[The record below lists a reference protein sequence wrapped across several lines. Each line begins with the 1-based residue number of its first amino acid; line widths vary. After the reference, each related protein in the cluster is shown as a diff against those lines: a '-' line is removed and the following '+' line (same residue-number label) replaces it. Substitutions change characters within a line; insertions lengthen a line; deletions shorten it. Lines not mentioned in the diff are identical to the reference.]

1 MQTRAKADAEAGVAE
16 SGMVIE
22 RRFTTA
28 GDDPFDT
35 FDWIEMDVEIRN
47 PDGSMADAVEGV
59 KLPSGF
65 AGVPGKVC
73 AQKYLRKAGVP
84 KHLRKVPE
92 EGVPSWLQRSEPD
105 HERLQTVEAEQRMG
119 GETDGETSSAVS
131 QGPGPTGAGSTAT
144 SPARLMPAPTS
155 TRCAI

>member
-1 MQTRAKADAEAGVAE
+1 MQTRIKADTEAGIAE

-47 PDGSMADAVEGV
+47 PDGSMADAIEGV

-65 AGVPGKVC
+65 TGVPGKV
-73 AQKYLRKAGVP
+73 
-84 KHLRKVPE
+84 
-92 EGVPSWLQRSEPD
+92 
-105 HERLQTVEAEQRMG
+105 
-119 GETDGETSSAVS
+119 
-131 QGPGPTGAGSTAT
+131 
-144 SPARLMPAPTS
+144 
-155 TRCAI
+155 